1 MRCVV
6 EFIGGFLG
14 AGKTNFL
21 NSYLETTYIDEEVI
35 VVIQCEF
42 GKTSISEEFKAYK
55 DIIIKKIDGGGN
67 PSPIVLKRIINF
79 YSPNR
84 IIIECNG
91 VNNPNKLKE
100 LFLNDEFLKRN
111 TKIGA
116 YYTIINGAL
125 FNNMIRNLG
134 PIMIPH
140 ISVANMIIINEW
152 DKVLG
157 ELKNYTM
164 KIIEENNSSAYIFQ
178 LESSQSF
185 TKFLKRNSLIDKGIL
200 KKVIFILKG
209 DRG

>member
-1 MRCVV
+1 MKCVV

-21 NSYLETTYIDEEVI
+21 NSYLETTYIDDEVI
-35 VVIQCEF
+35 VVIQCEL
-42 GKTSISEEFKAYK
+42 GKTNISKKFNSYK
-55 DIIIKKIDGGGN
+55 DIIIKKVDGGRS
-67 PSPIVLKRIINF
+67 PSPIFLKRIINF
-79 YSPNR
+79 HSPNR

-91 VNNPNKLKE
+91 VSHPNKLKE

-116 YYTIINGAL
+116 YYTIVNGAL

-140 ISVANMIIINEW
+140 ISMANMIIINEW

-157 ELKNYTM
+157 DLRNTTM
-164 KIIEENNSSAYIFQ
+164 KIIEENNSTAYIFQ
-178 LESSQSF
+178 LESTQSF
-185 TKFLKRNSLIDKGIL
+185 TKFLEKNSLINKGIF

-209 DRG
+209 DR